1 MTKDTQSATAFQKIF
16 ITVFSAAMIGLMSV
30 FVTMQKNIVALQIQ
44 QNNII
49 KQLENHTSKDLI
61 MRQADVL
68 AVINN
73 RKQKE

>member
-1 MTKDTQSATAFQKIF
+1 MTKALTEKVF
-16 ITVFSAAMIGLMSV
+16 IVLLSAALTVMIALGIA
-30 FVTMQKNIVALQIQ
+30 FFTMQKNIVALQIQ
-44 QNNII
+44 QDNVI
-49 KQLENHTSKDLI
+49 KQLENHTSKDFI